1 MKGVNASKIAAIA
14 ASAMLL
20 ASGVVSAG
28 LMYENIEL
36 VNPNGQPTAKVVVG
50 SQAQVSDGI
59 AAANIAAVLANKAYK
74 SSTLT
79 ATVVGSATCSAEGTT
94 VGGSGTCEVLS
105 KKALIE
111 IIVPGQLANAYQFKT
126 LITDTIDRT
135 LQNRVSTNSEDKY
148 TATANTND
156 VNTVVSP
163 LRHVGSLS
171 TDRKE
176 KLYLIDGN
184 SFLPFKEKT
193 VVDTQASG
201 FSYVV
206 KERFWVGSPDNGVR
220 FDENADTIIAEPRIV
235 AYSVLFD
242 GNDYGIP
249 ACTKAPEDGSGDWDW
264 CSSSSQHRTAN
275 HRVKIPFLGSQ
286 WVISSM
292 SPPDVATASST
303 ESKAG
308 GSIKLAKEANYDII
322 NVGGIID
329 AGDLKVRLQDISVA
343 VGQENKHPAILDI
356 LDSSGSV
363 IGQIKVDEGETYTFT
378 HSPSKSS
385 LNIHVYKT
393 APGFTLA
400 AKWAEIAIYSDEI
413 TLQDDKPYNLDTSG
427 KNKNFMVSLIWKNRD
442 YASSPTEATKVDSL
456 REIVIYNNADLTTKK
471 FKPGDTFNFLAEPAV
486 FKLTYDG
493 LDISDADKI
502 AITAE
507 ITPSETIAISKNN
520 NDCSNTIEYTG
531 TFVLFSTSGDNF
543 GSGSGSDLLG
553 NYKVSKFYFDP
564 VGTVEVNDGSEAT
577 IDARFDNDDSTNDE
591 KGTQDLVDAMNE
603 NIGAASTLQPAIFY
617 QRPGYSC
624 YFVSDVSTNT
634 ALNEILSASNGNTI
648 RFDYAGSDSGA
659 YGLLFFTTD
668 NESLD
673 PDGTP
678 NVQDLTGIPTISD
691 ASWLQGVAIAYQEDA
706 GKYDTLSHYPVT
718 VYIPLYEVGNSFKFE
733 PTSSTSDRIY
743 YAGIAEKG
751 STLSGA
757 ISNYNPIEP
766 PFITE
771 RGSEFSN
778 YEQLS
783 YSWMVAK
790 KVGQPTFT
798 FSFTDA
804 VLAESGE
811 IWEAKEGET
820 KTLDNGVKLKVK
832 EIQVSTGTCKVA
844 GGAAPTCTADMS
856 GVSARIMPD
865 NSATVQAVV
874 PYDIKGT
881 NLVISD
887 REAGSVGGVQILVGG
902 PAVNSATAEVL
913 ANSPVDF
920 DVTNVYVKA
929 IGNKIVVAGKTA
941 ADTMQAA
948 NEFISRLTV
957 N

>member
-148 TATANTND
+148 NNTIASND
-156 VNTVVSP
+156 VNTVLSP
-163 LRHVGSLS
+163 LRGSSVS
-171 TDRKE
+171 TSKQE
-176 KLYLIDGN
+176 LLYRISGDQ
-184 SFLPFKEKT
+184 FTPFKTKSVRDVQAPAEFT
-193 VVDTQASG
+193 YEVTQS
-201 FSYVV
+201 
-206 KERFWVGSPDNGVR
+206 FWVGSTDGQVYYDSSAKDIVARPAV
-220 FDENADTIIAEPRIV
+220 V
-235 AYSVLFD
+235 AYSVFFG

-249 ACTKAPEDGSGDWDW
+249 VCTKASESGNGNWAW
-264 CSSSSQHRTAN
+264 CSSSDQYATAN
-275 HRVKIPFLGSQ
+275 HRLKIPFLGSE

-292 SPPDVATASST
+292 SKPSTNLTSST
-303 ESKAG
+303 AAIRG
-308 GSIKLAKEANYDII
+308 GTIKLAKEANYDII

-378 HSPSKSS
+378 HSASGKT
-385 LNIHVYKT
+385 LKIHVYKT

-400 AKWAEIAIYSDEI
+400 AKWAEIAIYADEI
-413 TLQDDKPYNLDTSG
+413 ILQDGQAYNLESSNG
-427 KNKNFMVSLIWKNRD
+427 KNYKFKVSLIWKNRD
-442 YASSPTEATKVDSL
+442 YSSSGTNNTDPDSL
-456 REIVIYNNADLTTKK
+456 REIVIYNEDSFIGAKYKK
-471 FKPGDTFNFLAEPAV
+471 GDTFSFLADPAV
-486 FKLTYDG
+486 FKLTYNG
-493 LDISDADKI
+493 LDLEASDYI
-502 AITAE
+502 PIQ
-507 ITPSETIAISKNN
+507 IETLTSTTYPVSTDG
-520 NDCSNTIEYTG
+520 NDCPSSSNRVEYNAR
-531 TFVLFSTSGDNF
+531 LIRFSTSGANF
-543 GSGSGSDLLG
+543 GSGSGTDLLG
-553 NYKVSKFYFDP
+553 SYKLDNFYFDP
-564 VGTVEVNDGSEAT
+564 IGCVNLTSSSVCN
-577 IDARFDNDDSTNDE
+577 ISNNSLRFN
-591 KGTQDLVDAMNE
+591 GTQDWANAFI
-603 NIGAASTLQPAIFY
+603 NATNATPAILY
-617 QRPGYSC
+617 RPPGYTC
-624 YFVSDVSTNT
+624 YLVSDVTPDENITSNIDPSSSNNT
-634 ALNEILSASNGNTI
+634 V

-659 YGLLFFTTD
+659 YGLLFFSINSSNLSSTL
-668 NESLD
+668 SSM
-673 PDGTP
+673 P
-678 NVQDLTGIPTISD
+678 NIGLSGY
-691 ASWLQGVAIAYQEDA
+691 LGGVAIAFQEDA
-706 GKYDTLSHYPVT
+706 GKRNTTSHYPVT
-718 VYIPLYEVGNSFKFE
+718 TVIPLFATNTDNTFKFKSQ
-733 PTSSTSDRIY
+733 SSTTNYIY
-743 YAGIAEKG
+743 YSGINKKG
-751 STLSGA
+751 SYNGDLGPSYYE
-757 ISNYNPIEP
+757 SNEP
-766 PFITE
+766 LFYTE
-771 RGSEFSN
+771 RGS
-778 YEQLS
+778 YIDS
-783 YSWMVAK
+783 YSDTSYVINVAK
-790 KVGQPTFT
+790 RVGQPTFT